1 MLYEVEP
8 WMVQLNTQMLS
19 LVSIINIISYQLLSK
34 FSGSSFCYLE
44 SRIIVPTSNTHEDQN
59 NTFIETDLVS
69 DPLDRKISKLTRYKS
84 SNPSYKLILIRAR
97 TFFIN
102 KISLYSK
109 HHTNYHFVHECYAFF
124 FPLKKYILLPLL
136 RPDFFS
142 LVLCVNAF
150 PNVYSSICN
159 DYVSWV
165 FKIT

>member
-1 MLYEVEP
+1 MLYEVEA

-19 LVSIINIISYQLLSK
+19 LVSIINIISYQLLPK

-84 SNPSYKLILIRAR
+84 FNPSYKLILIRAR

-109 HHTNYHFVHECYAFF
+109 HHTNYHFMHECYAFF
-124 FPLKKYILLPLL
+124 PFKKVYPIAPFEAWLLFLSTMCEC
-136 RPDFFS
+136 FS
-142 LVLCVNAF
+142 
-150 PNVYSSICN
+150 
-159 DYVSWV
+159 
-165 FKIT
+165 